1 MIKEIRMLG
10 YKPTNTPIDPN
21 RKLGQRKLSSSV
33 DKKRYQRLVGKRM
46 YLSHTHH
53 NIVFIVSMVSQ
64 FMHSPTKE
72 CFEAIY

>member
-1 MIKEIRMLG
+1 MLKEIRMLG
-10 YKPTNTPIDPN
+10 YKPTNIPIDPN
-21 RKLGQRKLSSSV
+21 KKLGQRKLSSSV
-33 DKKRYQRLVGKRM
+33 DKRRYQRLVGKRM